1 MLLCYLISLFPLELR
16 HDTLSE
22 CILRLVPNVKA
33 YTSMLS
39 FHHILVNI
47 FNVANPNPPPS
58 KKKDIKRRGVC
69 FILSISALK
78 TDEYKQEFNWNERFS
93 VHVWANSGCQG
104 KDGWKTNMTWAMSIH
119 VFAQVIFITLLCEL
133 IHNDIFYLGKKDKTQ
148 FRN

>member
-16 HDTLSE
+16 DDTLSE
-22 CILRLVPNVKA
+22 CILRLMPNVKA
-33 YTSMLS
+33 CTLS

-47 FNVANPNPPPS
+47 FNVADPNPPLPP
-58 KKKDIKRRGVC
+58 KKKDTKRGIC
-69 FILSISALK
+69 FFLSISALK

-93 VHVWANSGCQG
+93 VHIWANSGCQG

-133 IHNDIFYLGKKDKTQ
+133 IHNDIFYLGKK
-148 FRN
+148 R